1 MEWNLGLLQNS
12 QYNKLDEE
20 LTTVEKVYAACEVIP
35 AEVPG
40 AFELDMIRAG
50 MLQEDIFK
58 GTNVLELQKLEATHL
73 FYCTEI
79 EVEDNGLEPYLV
91 FEGID
96 TFAEIY
102 IDGEFFA
109 RAENMHIKHEYVV
122 EPGRHELVVHII
134 PACIHARSLDLPT
147 NCYSQPY
154 NHDAMLMRKAPYMF
168 GWDIM
173 PRIVSGGLW
182 REVRID
188 YRPYDRLDRFDY
200 RVMRLRND
208 KASITF
214 AVRVETEEDL
224 LHNLTVKIEGQ
235 CKDHSFM
242 IDKTLYSVNERIP
255 VVLENPYLWWPV
267 DHGDSDLY
275 EVTAYLM
282 KGDTVLDQKSL
293 KMGVRTV
300 VLDRTDKAGPD
311 GKFRF
316 IINGR
321 PIYVTGSN
329 WVPTD
334 PFPCRQHLYT
344 ERGLKLAQGMHCNML
359 RCWGGNIYPED
370 AFYDYCDAHGIMI
383 WQDFAMGCGFYP
395 WYPELQEQLR
405 EEATYIVRKLS
416 NHPCVVLWA
425 GDNECDYNT
434 NDPEAN
440 VLTRKLLKEIVLQE
454 AHTTPYLPSSPYFA
468 GNRATFGKPAEDHL
482 WGPRDYFKGNFYGTA
497 ISHFVSETGYHGCNS
512 PESVKKFIHEEHLN
526 NARIFDE
533 EWTIHATGMETKQNA
548 VISRPDGVV
557 IHKGSPNSYRIPL
570 MASQV
575 DRLFTDPASALWDF
589 AKQSQISQAEANK
602 YFIERFRIRKGYTG
616 GMLWWNVIDGW
627 PQFSD
632 AVVDWYGCKKLAY
645 HYIARSQS
653 PFCMMMDEPDEH
665 GNLTLCLVNDLQK
678 DVAVRYTVTDALTKK
693 TVLSG
698 EYSAAADS
706 VVRLASL
713 PEQAAFY
720 LIEWSGDATGKN
732 HFVGK
737 IGDKVSTADYDV
749 FMKFA
754 GFDGEFEGF

>member
-1 MEWNLGLLQNS
+1 MDWKLGTLQHS
-12 QYNKLDEE
+12 AYKKTEE
-20 LTTVEKVYAACEVIP
+20 PYTVKEVEALCEMIP

-50 MLQEDIFK
+50 KLPEDIFK
-58 GTNVLELQKLEATHL
+58 GTNVLQLQKLEATHL
-73 FYCTEI
+73 FYCTAF
-79 EVEDNGLEPYLV
+79 EVEEKGMDAFLV

-102 IDGEFFA
+102 MDGYLLDWT
-109 RAENMHIKHEYVV
+109 ENMHLKYEYRVKPGKHE
-122 EPGRHELVVHII
+122 LMVHII
-134 PACIHARSLDLPT
+134 PACIKARELDLPV
-147 NCYSQPY
+147 NCYGQPY
-154 NHDAMLMRKAPYMF
+154 NHDSMLMRKAPYMF

-173 PRIVSGGLW
+173 PRIVSAGLW

-188 YRPYDRLDRFDY
+188 YLPYDRFEQFDY
-200 RVMRLRND
+200 RVMKIKGN
-208 KASITF
+208 KASLRFSARIH
-214 AVRVETEEDL
+214 TEQDL
-224 LHNLTVKIEGQ
+224 LHDLVIKIEGR
-235 CKDHSFM
+235 CKDHSFV
-242 IDKTLYSVNERIP
+242 IDKTLYSINERIP
-255 VVLENPYLWWPV
+255 VSLEDPYLWWPRNY
-267 DHGDSDLY
+267 GDPDLY

-282 KGDTVLDQKSL
+282 KGEEILDRRSL
-293 KMGVRTV
+293 KMGIRTAE
-300 VLDRTDKAGPD
+300 LDRTDKAGPE

-316 IINGR
+316 VINGK
-321 PIYVTGSN
+321 PVYVMGSN

-344 ERGLKLAQGMHCNML
+344 ERGLRLAEGMNCNML

-395 WYPELQEQLR
+395 WNEEFQQQLR
-405 EEATYIVRKLS
+405 EEATYIVRKLG
-416 NHPCVVLWA
+416 NHPCIVLWA

-440 VLTRKLLKEIVLQE
+440 ILTRKILKEVVLQE

-482 WGPRDYFKGNFYGTA
+482 WGPRDYFKGQFYGTA

-512 PESVKKFIHEEHLN
+512 PASIKRFISEEHLEN
-526 NARIFDE
+526 FRVFDE
-533 EWTIHATGMETKQNA
+533 EWTVHSTSIETKPNTVETHA
-548 VISRPDGVV
+548 SGVE
-557 IHKGSPNSYRIPL
+557 IRKGSPYAYRIPL
-570 MASQV
+570 MAGQV
-575 DRLFTDPASALWDF
+575 DRLFVDPASDRWGF

-645 HYIARSQS
+645 HYTARSQS
-653 PFCMMMDEPDEH
+653 PFCLMMDEPDEN
-665 GNLTLCLVNDLQK
+665 GNLTLCAANDTQRDLQI
-678 DVAVRYTVTDALTKK
+678 RCTVTNALTGEV
-693 TVLSG
+693 VLSG
-698 EYSAAADS
+698 EYHAPADRS
-706 VVRLASL
+706 VRLAQL
-713 PEQAAFY
+713 PEEAVYY
-720 LIEWSGDATGKN
+720 LIEWEGDLCGKN

-737 IGDKVSTADYDV
+737 IGEKVQTADYDA
-749 FMKFA
+749 FMKKV
-754 GFDGEFEGF
+754 GFDAEFEGF